1 MSLLQYFHEVW
12 VWSQCREQQY
22 LRDVLSLALEPVLSW
37 MPGVAFYKDA
47 PINEKCKDG
56 FKAGSFQYVLALW
69 HCAIWRGARWMVAPC
84 PCSVLCLL
92 LGVLTVV
99 YIAVTL
105 WVRVPEFL
113 LFWGSAAV
121 CKSTTVSLLSKTPF
135 INAVVRPLAGTE
147 FLGYHILHLH
157 LVRMAAVGLT

>member
-1 MSLLQYFHEVW
+1 
-12 VWSQCREQQY
+12 
-22 LRDVLSLALEPVLSW
+22 
-37 MPGVAFYKDA
+37 
-47 PINEKCKDG
+47 
-56 FKAGSFQYVLALW
+56 
-69 HCAIWRGARWMVAPC
+69 MVAPC
-84 PCSVLCLL
+84 PLFSALPAA
-92 LGVLTVV
+92 GSANRV

-147 FLGYHILHLH
+147 FWGYHILHLH